1 MINHDIH
8 SMKFVVV
15 DGYLVNAET
24 GERIVFYECDP
35 NKNTVCDKSIC
46 RNTHNGED
54 HDFGF
59 LSFQQNRYATAI
71 SVLGLDNYGDSFS
84 FSSVGIDQISYV
96 VKQSK

>member
-1 MINHDIH
+1 MINFDIH
-8 SMKFVVV
+8 SMKFVAV

-59 LSFQQNRYATAI
+59 CSKTPNPKFRKDGTKAWYA
-71 SVLGLDNYGDSFS
+71 VLKNSPDGGEPYWGREYIEG
-84 FSSVGIDQISYV
+84 V
-96 VKQSK
+96 